1 MQEAITVLEKAESVL
16 MKRIRAMK
24 DGSPKWAASARL
36 NELRAALKMI
46 KAYEREA
53 EAFQAEQ
60 DDLLKEALIMNPP
73 IAQA

>member
-1 MQEAITVLEKAESVL
+1 MQEAIVVLEKAEAVL

-24 DGSPKWAASARL
+24 DGSPNWAASHRL

-53 EAFQAEQ
+53 DVFEAEQ
-60 DDLLKEALIMNPP
+60 EEYLKEALMAHPP
-73 IAQA
+73 TAQA

>member
-1 MQEAITVLEKAESVL
+1 MTEAIVVLEKAEAVL

-24 DGSPKWAASARL
+24 DGSPKWSASHRL

-46 KAYEREA
+46 KQYEKAADEF
-53 EAFQAEQ
+53 EAEQ
-60 DDLLKEALIMNPP
+60 DEYLKEALMIHPP